1 MRLILNLALLLLR
14 AGALA
19 VALGCALLAIAAQ
32 GGRWS
37 ATLDTAAH
45 FSPLWLVGGLL
56 AGLLGALVSR
66 SEERRATLA
75 VAATAVVLSALQM
88 TPELWAR
95 ARQKTVQPSK
105 GAQTLKVIQFNAW
118 GENQDPVGSADWVIA
133 QDADIVLLEESYG
146 AGGVFHKR
154 LRAAYPYRTGC
165 PKGRPCHNLILS
177 KLKPTERGDF
187 AERPGARNG
196 TAFLSV
202 LYARFGQG
210 EDAFT
215 AMNAHYGWPWPA
227 GYQQEQSAALA
238 EKLKSFDRDKL
249 ILTGDFNSTPW
260 SFTLQRQD
268 KTFGM
273 DRRTRALPS
282 WPARFGRTGFQPLFP
297 ILPIDHVYAGKA
309 WRTVKV
315 ERGPRLGSDH
325 RPVVVTLTRASR

>member
-1 MRLILNLALLLLR
+1 VRLILNLVLLLLR

-19 VALGCALLAIAAQ
+19 LALGCALLAVAAQ

-56 AGLLGALVSR
+56 AGALGALVSR
-66 SEERRATLA
+66 DEERRAILA
-75 VAATAVVLSALQM
+75 VAATAVVLSTLQIA
-88 TPELWAR
+88 PELWAR
-95 ARQKTVQPSK
+95 ATLKTVSEPK
-105 GAQTLKVIQFNAW
+105 GEVLKIIQFNAW
-118 GENQDPVGSADWVIA
+118 GNNEDPEGSARWVID
-133 QDADIVLLEESYG
+133 QNADIVLVEESYG
-146 AGGVFHKR
+146 GRGRFHKL
-154 LRAAYPYRTGC
+154 LREVYPYRAAC
-165 PKGRPCHNLILS
+165 PKPRPCHNLILS
-177 KLKPTERGDF
+177 KTKPTEYGDF
-187 AERPGARNG
+187 AEKQGNRSDRP
-196 TAFLSV
+196 FLSV
-202 LYARFGQG
+202 LYAKFGQG

-238 EKLKSFDRDKL
+238 KKLDGFDRDNL

-268 KTFGM
+268 KAFGM
-273 DRRTRALPS
+273 ERRTRALPS
-282 WPARFGRTGFQPLFP
+282 WPARFERTGFQPLFP

-325 RPVVVTLTRASR
+325 RPVVVTLARAGR